1 MNPEKITEW
10 LRGSPAFENAPDEA
24 IAELSNSFTERKIA
38 AGKPVVC
45 EGDNGGEFYLLAS
58 GSATVSAEKG
68 GEETYLGNIS
78 VGGIFGEI
86 ASLTGGRRMA
96 SVVAAED
103 CLVLAMP
110 QDVFQAAVK
119 AHPELATSVL
129 KSLERYLVP

>member
-10 LRGSPAFENAPDEA
+10 LRASPAFADAPEEA

-38 AGKPVVC
+38 TGKPVVC
-45 EGDNGGEFYLLAS
+45 EGDSGGEFYLLAS
-58 GSATVSAEKG
+58 GSATVTAHKG
-68 GEETYLGNIS
+68 GDETYLGNIS

-103 CLVLAMP
+103 CVVLAMP
-110 QDVFQAAVK
+110 QEAFQAAVK